1 MAPIHHATI
10 VALYGERKPA
20 ELRSLL
26 VNLQAGFADAVGVH
40 FRPRPVHDIHSTI
53 IGLESGGPVAH
64 DRVAV
69 AGIDVI
75 GLCRHLED
83 SLTRFPLTLRFGG
96 FAEHGVSSRG
106 TSLYERMV
114 VVSGDKVVLIGW
126 PVTDRGEPTW
136 RIDLLRRELGR
147 FGARHGYFQTPWSRD
162 PDAYLV
168 IGDLLDGWNAA
179 RLDACVERCRAE
191 LSRTSYE
198 VRLTAADVG
207 LAIYTDTRLPADSTT
222 VLALSEVGR
231 LCG

>member
-1 MAPIHHATI
+1 LAPIRYATI
-10 VALYGERKPA
+10 VALYGEGKPA
-20 ELRSLL
+20 GLRSLL
-26 VNLQAGFADAVGVH
+26 VDVQAGIADAVGVH

-64 DRVAV
+64 DRVAI
-69 AGIDVI
+69 AGIDVN

-83 SLTRFPLTLRFGG
+83 SLARSPLTLRFGRFG
-96 FAEHGVSSRG
+96 DHGVSSRG
-106 TSLYERMV
+106 SSLYQRTV

-126 PVTDRGEPTW
+126 PVTDRGDPTW
-136 RIDLLRRELGR
+136 RLDALRRELGR

-168 IGDLLDGWNAA
+168 IGDLLDGWNAE
-179 RLDACVERCRAE
+179 RLDACVQKCRAE
-191 LSRTSYE
+191 LSRTSCE

-222 VLALSEVGR
+222 VVALSEVGR
-231 LCG
+231 LGG